1 MSYVRNIQIFV
12 RVFELGGMSVAAR
25 DLRLSPAVA
34 SNRISE
40 LEKHLGVRL
49 FHRTTRSLQ
58 PTEHGKIFYKGAV
71 NILEAIAAA
80 EAAVE
85 DVTKSPR
92 GSIFVAAPLGVG
104 KRIIAPH
111 IPAFK
116 DRYPEVD
123 VRLRLS
129 DRKIDIA
136 GEGLDVAFVL
146 GVLPDSSLRVR
157 AIAECPRALCA
168 SPEYLAYMGKPADG
182 ADLVE
187 QKHHCLLLRY
197 PGAAEFRWALQTAD
211 GPKSFAVSGPFE
223 SDDGDV
229 LTAWALDG
237 RGIVNK
243 PLFEVRDHL
252 DSGALVPVA
261 EATPPVPVEL
271 ACLYPHKRR
280 QDPKVRLFIDFMVEK
295 CRAEVSGLSSPDRSS
310 SHTAIATAAH
320 DSAHSHPQ

>member
-58 PTEHGKIFYKGAV
+58 PTEHGKIFYQGAV

-146 GVLPDSSLRVR
+146 GVLPDSSLRMR
-157 AIAECPRALCA
+157 AIAECPRVLCA
-168 SPEYLAYMGKPADG
+168 SPEYLAYKEKPESG
-182 ADLVE
+182 ADLID
-187 QKHHCLLLRY
+187 QKHQCLLLRY
-197 PGAAEFRWALQTAD
+197 PGAPEFRWTLETPE

-243 PLFEVRDHL
+243 PVFEVRDHL
-252 DSGALVPVA
+252 ASGALVPVVDRA
-261 EATPPVPVEL
+261 PPAPVDL

-295 CRAEVSGLSSPDRSS
+295 CRAEVNDVSSPDRSS
-310 SHTAIATAAH
+310 SRKAKAATAH
-320 DSAHSHPQ
+320 DNGHPDHQ

>member
-1 MSYVRNIQIFV
+1 MSYVRKIQIFV

-71 NILEAIAAA
+71 NILEAIAEA

-116 DRYPEVD
+116 DRYPQVD

-157 AIAECPRALCA
+157 VIAECPRVLCA
-168 SPEYLAYMGKPADG
+168 SPEYLAYTGMPKDG
-182 ADLVE
+182 ADIVD

-197 PGAAEFRWALQTAD
+197 PGSTEFRWPLQTPD

-243 PLFEVRDHL
+243 PVFEVRDHL

-261 EATPPVPVEL
+261 EATPPVPVDL

-295 CRAEVSGLSSPDRSS
+295 CKAEVGSISSRDMSS
-310 SHTAIATAAH
+310 SHMGKAGAVRDNGIPL
-320 DSAHSHPQ
+320 PQ